1 MSKSKEELLNLQK
14 LVLED
19 SPDKLMFS
27 ESELIKM
34 AYFNAQ
40 EYLKIV
46 YDSIEL
52 VNHTANPDVFFSR
65 FKFLEENLYTLSLFE
80 PYIKFNT
87 EKPSDRLHIIHGM
100 KQEEIRT
107 FLNRYFDDAKKK
119 ADKMKTDKGKL
130 GKYEKFYQNLQPYY
144 ESMNSE
150 NIE

>member
-1 MSKSKEELLNLQK
+1 
-14 LVLED
+14 
-19 SPDKLMFS
+19 
-27 ESELIKM
+27 
-34 AYFNAQ
+34 
-40 EYLKIV
+40 
-46 YDSIEL
+46 
-52 VNHTANPDVFFSR
+52 
-65 FKFLEENLYTLSLFE
+65 
-80 PYIKFNT
+80 
-87 EKPSDRLHIIHGM
+87 M